1 MGMEGCTA
9 PPYFEMDYNELLNF
23 EDYIDNVS
31 QMGVQNEIT
40 HKALYPCFQIP
51 NAPLPVF

>member
-1 MGMEGCTA
+1 
-9 PPYFEMDYNELLNF
+9 MDYNELLNF

-51 NAPLPVF
+51 NAPPACVLEAKCLLM